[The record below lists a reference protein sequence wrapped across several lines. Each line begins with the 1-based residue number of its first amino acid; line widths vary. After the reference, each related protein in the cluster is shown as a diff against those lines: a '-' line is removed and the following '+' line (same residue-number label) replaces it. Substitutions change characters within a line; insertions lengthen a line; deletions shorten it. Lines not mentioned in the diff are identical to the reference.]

1 MIAYIF
7 SLIANFILEVINK
20 GGYLGDFILM
30 ALESCNIP
38 IPSEVVMP
46 FSGFLVHQKIFSLVV
61 LAVIGA
67 LGNLFGSLVSYF
79 IAFKL
84 KDGVKGFFE
93 KSKFFYHDYI
103 KAENFF
109 NRFGEKSILI
119 ARVLP
124 IVRTYISF
132 PAGFFK
138 VNLFKFSIYTFFG
151 SLVWSYFLAYLGFYL
166 GENWQILESYF
177 RRFDY
182 LILIVIVGILCYY
195 IFRKIKEIKS
205 RS

>member
-1 MIAYIF
+1 MIAHIF
-7 SLIANFILEVINK
+7 SLVANFILGIINQT
-20 GGYLGDFILM
+20 GYLGVFILM
-30 ALESCNIP
+30 ALESCNVP

-84 KDGVKGFFE
+84 KDGVKRFFE
-93 KSKFFYHDYI
+93 KSKFFYHDYV

-109 NRFGEKSILI
+109 NRYGEKSALI

-132 PAGFFK
+132 PAGVFK
-138 VNLFKFSIYTFFG
+138 VNLLKFSIYTFLG

-182 LILIVIVGILCYY
+182 LILIVIVGFLCYY
-195 IFRKIKEIKS
+195 IFRKIKEVKS
-205 RS
+205 RR